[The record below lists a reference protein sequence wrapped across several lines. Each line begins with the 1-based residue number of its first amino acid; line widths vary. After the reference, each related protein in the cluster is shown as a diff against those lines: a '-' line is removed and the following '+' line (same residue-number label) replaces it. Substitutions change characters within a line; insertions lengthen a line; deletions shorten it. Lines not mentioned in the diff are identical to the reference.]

1 MTTIQAIGAY
11 ATVLFHDDK
20 TPMEGLY
27 FHFGDLPEDDIN
39 DDNVFFY
46 AEGEHE
52 MQDMMKNGSL
62 DFKVLSYELD
72 FAK

>member
-1 MTTIQAIGAY
+1 MKTIQAVGAY
-11 ATVLFHDDK
+11 ATILFHDDN
-20 TPMEGLY
+20 TSMEGLY

-52 MQDMMKNGSL
+52 MQEMMKNGAL
-62 DFKVLSYELD
+62 DFKVLSYELHYE
-72 FAK
+72 